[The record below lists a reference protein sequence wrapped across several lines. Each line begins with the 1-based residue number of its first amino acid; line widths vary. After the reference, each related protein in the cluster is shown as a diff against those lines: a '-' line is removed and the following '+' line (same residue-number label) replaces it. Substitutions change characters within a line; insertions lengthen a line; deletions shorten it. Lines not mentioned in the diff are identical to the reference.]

1 MKKNLPVT
9 NVETLLPENE
19 FIYSRTD
26 LKGQITE
33 ANEAFCQ
40 VSGFTRE
47 ELLNQPHNIVR
58 HPDTPPMLFSDM
70 WYTLHKGEP
79 WRGTLKN
86 RSKDGAFYWV
96 DTCVVPVRQHDCTI
110 GYMSVR
116 TEATREQIAAK
127 YLTPEING
135 LLSAQTAKLEKSNSM
150 KM

>member
-1 MKKNLPVT
+1 MKHNLPVLDR
-9 NVETLLPENE
+9 ETVVPPGLVLV
-19 FIYSRTD
+19 SRTN
-26 LKGQITE
+26 LKGVIIY
-33 ANEAFCQ
+33 ANDAFVS

-116 TEATREQIAAK
+116 QAASPDAIAAARR
-127 YLTPEING
+127 LMSGEDTPATG
-135 LLSAQTAKLEKSNSM
+135 WPAP
-150 KM
+150 